1 MDISSVEPANITL
14 TLSNQNN
21 LRADWARSDFD
32 VPQRFVASYI
42 YATPM
47 VNHFGF
53 LGHQVLSN
61 WQLNGITTF
70 STGQPFTVF
79 SGIDS
84 NLDGIS
90 TDRPNAIANPVLKG
104 LSRSQKI
111 REQFNTSAF
120 VAVPAGVPYG
130 NVRRNSLIGPGF
142 INTDFSGFKDFP
154 LGEFGRL
161 QFRAEMFNIFNNV
174 NLANPN
180 ATLTSSSFGKI
191 TALNSN
197 SAPRIAQFALRYNF

>member
-1 MDISSVEPANITL
+1 
-14 TLSNQNN
+14 
-21 LRADWARSDFD
+21 
-32 VPQRFVASYI
+32 
-42 YATPM
+42 
-47 VNHFGF
+47 
-53 LGHQVLSN
+53 
-61 WQLNGITTF
+61 
-70 STGQPFTVF
+70 
-79 SGIDS
+79 
-84 NLDGIS
+84 
-90 TDRPNAIANPVLKG
+90 
-104 LSRSQKI
+104 
-111 REQFNTSAF
+111 